1 MPCRWKLSRRHSL
14 CKRRSRCTRA
24 SSRSVRGSALAEFL
38 EMPGNVHIVASA
50 SGATPTPKFWLYP
63 HCLGKNRR
71 PACSVPCRDST
82 NDCIQRVASGYCIC
96 NAIRLACI
104 ASTTFSKKTSH
115 LTPSHHTY
123 NITPILRA
131 RAARDKSYL
140 TSPLIATRTPENN
153 SIRFFFLYWKTS
165 RTCCLWFRRRA
176 ESKTLAASSRV
187 WLIEATA

>member
-104 ASTTFSKKTSH
+104 ASTTFSKKNKPFNSFTSYIQYY
-115 LTPSHHTY
+115 TNS
-123 NITPILRA
+123 
-131 RAARDKSYL
+131 
-140 TSPLIATRTPENN
+140 TR
-153 SIRFFFLYWKTS
+153 SS
-165 RTCCLWFRRRA
+165 
-176 ESKTLAASSRV
+176 SSRQKLSHFAPYRHQDSREQQHPFLLPV
-187 WLIEATA
+187 LENVKNLLPLV